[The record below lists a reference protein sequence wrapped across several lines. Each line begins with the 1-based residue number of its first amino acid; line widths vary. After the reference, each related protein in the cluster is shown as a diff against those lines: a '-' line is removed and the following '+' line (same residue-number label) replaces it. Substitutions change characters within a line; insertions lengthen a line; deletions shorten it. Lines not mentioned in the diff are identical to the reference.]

1 MNIQYLSHDIFY
13 NNIISSINNYKI
25 KYYFKDEILSKINLF
40 SIHKLKIINKNELK
54 YNNKRYKKNII
65 YLTYYSNYL
74 WDRELLR
81 DLIQIDD
88 TYDYIWLKYKCLD
101 NNKLIAIKKNYMRR
115 YEYDFTLS
123 KQYNNDKKVIEELE
137 ENLKKIKLC
146 IKIKQCKNRY

>member
-54 YNNKRYKKNII
+54 YNNKKYKKNII

>member
-1 MNIQYLSHDIFY
+1 
-13 NNIISSINNYKI
+13 IISSINNYKI